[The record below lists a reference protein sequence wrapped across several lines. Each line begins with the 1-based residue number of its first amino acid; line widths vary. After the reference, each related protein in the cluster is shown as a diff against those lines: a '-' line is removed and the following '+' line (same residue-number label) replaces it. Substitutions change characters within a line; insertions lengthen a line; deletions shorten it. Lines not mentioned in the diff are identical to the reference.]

1 MCYKKV
7 NKRRKTEV
15 ETMKTEKTSLNKYEF
30 SPLEIVALLN
40 IRGRIKTIQYV
51 EDSIIVVTEE
61 IFKEN

>member
-1 MCYKKV
+1 
-7 NKRRKTEV
+7 
-15 ETMKTEKTSLNKYEF
+15 MKTEKTSLNKYEF